1 MRGTPFLTTD
11 HTREWSARNTSP
23 SVDPGAG
30 NPVSKQGQLQC
41 ACSLY
46 YQSEVTVKWTSFNK
60 SILRCYSNNLC
71 SKNKLSEIK

>member
-30 NPVSKQGQLQC
+30 SPVSKQGQLQC
-41 ACSLY
+41 ACSL
-46 YQSEVTVKWTSFNK
+46 
-60 SILRCYSNNLC
+60 L
-71 SKNKLSEIK
+71 SKRGN